1 MMRADLL
8 CLIAGL
14 ACAACAEPAS
24 TPVSPSAVTVSTQ
37 LFSGTLPVGG
47 MKFYSYSVTEG
58 GTVAAMLASLSPGL
72 GASPSSRVELGIG
85 IPAGTGC
92 RTLTSAVVGPAL
104 VPQLQ
109 LSQTPG
115 VYCVS
120 VTDTGALSAPMTFAV
135 RIIHP

>member
-1 MMRADLL
+1 MARRLL
-8 CLIAGL
+8 SLIAVIG
-14 ACAACAEPAS
+14 CAACSEPAS
-24 TPVSPSAVTVSTQ
+24 TPTSPSEVTVGTQ
-37 LFSGTLPVGG
+37 LFSGTLPVAGA
-47 MKFYSYSVTEG
+47 KFYSYSVNTG

-72 GASPSSRVELGIG
+72 GGSPSTRVELGIG

-92 RTLTSAVVGPAL
+92 RLLTSSVVGPAL

-120 VTDTGALSAPMTFAV
+120 IADTGSLVSPMAFAI
-135 RIIHP
+135 RISHP